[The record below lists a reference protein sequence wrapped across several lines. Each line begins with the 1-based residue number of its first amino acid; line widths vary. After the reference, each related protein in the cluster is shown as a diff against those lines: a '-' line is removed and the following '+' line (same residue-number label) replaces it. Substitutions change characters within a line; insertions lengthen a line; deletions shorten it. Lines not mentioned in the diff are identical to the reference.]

1 MNLTELFFNFL
12 IQLVKKYSWSGV
24 FVSMILE
31 SACLPVPSE
40 IVMPLTGFTLC
51 SDIASILYA
60 TFIVTVANLIGSW
73 LSYLAGLYGGRSF
86 ILKYGKYFFIN
97 IKEFS
102 KGEELFRRYGEIAVL
117 IGRMLPIIR
126 TLISLPAG
134 IFNMNP
140 FKFTILTILGSIPW
154 NFTLIFIGFK
164 LNENWSL
171 LADYLKFFDYIVIL
185 LLAIF
190 FIFLLYNQHVKRKI
204 VRSK

>member
-1 MNLTELFFNFL
+1 MFFNFL

-190 FIFLLYNQHVKRKI
+190 FIFLLYNRHVKRKI

>member
-190 FIFLLYNQHVKRKI
+190 FIFLLYNRHVKRKI